1 MKKSDKRIVN
11 RMNIVFFLILL
22 FSFFVIGKIFY
33 IQNNHKQDPS
43 VLIETIKN
51 VEVESSR
58 GNIYSENGDLIVST
72 VTKYELRWDS
82 KIASQKLYN
91 SSLDDLSFNLSNFF
105 NKEKNYFKDYLNKAR
120 VNNNR
125 YLLIGRD
132 LSITDVNLIKSF
144 PIFNQGLFKGGLI
157 IKENHSRQ
165 SHLGKVAE
173 RTIGYE
179 KVDKSGNYIR
189 VGLEGAYSEFL
200 SGKTGLR
207 LMQKIADGQWKPM
220 TSYYERDP
228 VPGYDIHTTIDT
240 EIQDI
245 VHHELLFQ
253 LENFEADHGTM
264 IVMETKTGKIKAI
277 SNLGVNQDGKYYERL
292 NYAVGESH
300 EPGSTFK
307 VMTMIAALEDG
318 LIKPTDS
325 VDTENGILKFYNKY
339 E

>member
-33 IQNNHKQDPS
+33 IQNTHEQDPS

-91 SSLDDLSFNLSNFF
+91 SSLDDLSVNLSNFF

-125 YLLIGRD
+125 YLLIGRN
-132 LSITDVNLIKSF
+132 LSISDVNLIKSF
-144 PIFNQGLFKGGLI
+144 PIFNQGLYKGGLI
-157 IKENHSRQ
+157 INESHSRQ

-179 KVDKSGNYIR
+179 KVDRFCFRKC
-189 VGLEGAYSEFL
+189 F
-200 SGKTGLR
+200 
-207 LMQKIADGQWKPM
+207 
-220 TSYYERDP
+220 
-228 VPGYDIHTTIDT
+228 
-240 EIQDI
+240 
-245 VHHELLFQ
+245 
-253 LENFEADHGTM
+253 
-264 IVMETKTGKIKAI
+264 
-277 SNLGVNQDGKYYERL
+277 
-292 NYAVGESH
+292 
-300 EPGSTFK
+300 
-307 VMTMIAALEDG
+307 
-318 LIKPTDS
+318 
-325 VDTENGILKFYNKY
+325 
-339 E
+339 